1 MKKSSG
7 SANGRKN
14 HTKNEDAP
22 ISDLESQIHKAHPLI
37 QSYISELKKE
47 IARLHKQNT
56 KQEVAYFSALEKLK
70 AEHAEQMKA
79 TPMLTIVTAGDA
91 HKSSDS

>member
-1 MKKSSG
+1 MKKSNG
-7 SANGRKN
+7 NANDRKN
-14 HTKNEDAP
+14 PTKNEDAP

-56 KQEVAYFSALEKLK
+56 KQEVAHFSALEKLK

-79 TPMLTIVTAGDA
+79 KPMIAIVTAEDA
-91 HKSSDS
+91 HTSSKS